1 MGTKNKV
8 ISGDYSGANVMV
20 VSGKVVLS
28 ISLGNMII
36 LNKKTVAAHEIVSE
50 TMGKHLVSVQFTD
63 GKKSLLELNQG
74 LCKTLL
80 ANLL

>member
-8 ISGDYSGANVMV
+8 IAGDYSGANIMPVA
-20 VSGKVVLS
+20 GKVVLS

-50 TMGKHLVSVQFTD
+50 TQGKHRVSIQFVD
-63 GKKSLLELNQG
+63 GKKSLLELDDKLFQM
-74 LCKTLL
+74 LIRDLF
-80 ANLL
+80 